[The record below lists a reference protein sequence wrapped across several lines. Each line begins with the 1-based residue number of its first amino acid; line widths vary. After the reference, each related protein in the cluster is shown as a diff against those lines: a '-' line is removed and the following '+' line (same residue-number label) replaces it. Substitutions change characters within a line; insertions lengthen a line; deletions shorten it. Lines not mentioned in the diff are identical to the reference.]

1 MDMDD
6 GSLAASSRGSPQ
18 SPLSLNMASL
28 PGVPRHNSHP
38 STSSQNAASN
48 DDTTSQ
54 VLKDVRGFY
63 QVTNEDDLLQC
74 MEGLNALFNRAVEFE
89 SPIKQLKQSQPSSP
103 AARRPKT
110 AAAAG
115 ALTPRSAKQKE
126 YEDQAIEILNGPPRQ
141 LEDLLQTS
149 AIQAAMNATGIVYD
163 ELQPK
168 TRDDFTKEKHR
179 AWSVPEDVASLR
191 FKHYDKTRKHNLALL
206 LQVAAE
212 ERPQVDDPNT
222 ETDHCKYS
230 KELAHEHK
238 LLQEMIKGRLKYEKI
253 LEKEAAKLAR
263 KRAQYL
269 VLDHGVPLRRPGES
283 DAVHVRQQM
292 NAEKADQN
300 RAKMERVQHQRELLE
315 QTRQQ
320 NADARRRFEKSKQ
333 ESLTREKAQVTRE
346 KRSREEDRQKKRQQV
361 LHEAKASD
369 LQRRVGIQSTLDDKA
384 KYISASNTY
393 IILYILWIFSYQEQ
407 ALRDKKVAML
417 RHQLLQKETKRLVSQ
432 EREANVAHMKNVQ
445 AFQKQ
450 LAARKIQANY
460 RRIDNLKEV
469 KQAIVDERNRIH
481 KLAGIRYS
489 HCKDLSDEIRLT
501 PGPGEYNPPPLTKRA
516 TGGMWSPLPKGPTNQ
531 LHATPGPGAYDH
543 SRDQATS
550 GTTFAKSRLLNSLQ
564 SQLGP
569 GPGQYISAVKCSTF
583 NPHKGPLFPSS
594 NVASPFEMALR
605 RAADLPV
612 CGPMHIVDDD
622 ENVRRH
628 RATTRRARF
637 RATWRRRRSSL
648 SARCTP

>member
-1 MDMDD
+1 
-6 GSLAASSRGSPQ
+6 
-18 SPLSLNMASL
+18 MASL

-141 LEDLLQTS
+141 LEDLLQ
-149 AIQAAMNATGIVYD
+149 
-163 ELQPK
+163 
-168 TRDDFTKEKHR
+168 
-179 AWSVPEDVASLR
+179 
-191 FKHYDKTRKHNLALL
+191 HYDKTRKHNLALL

-283 DAVHVRQQM
+283 DAVH
-292 NAEKADQN
+292 
-300 RAKMERVQHQRELLE
+300 
-315 QTRQQ
+315 
-320 NADARRRFEKSKQ
+320 
-333 ESLTREKAQVTRE
+333 
-346 KRSREEDRQKKRQQV
+346 
-361 LHEAKASD
+361 
-369 LQRRVGIQSTLDDKA
+369 
-384 KYISASNTY
+384 
-393 IILYILWIFSYQEQ
+393 EQ

-531 LHATPGPGAYDH
+531 LHATPAPCDY
-543 SRDQATS
+543 S
-550 GTTFAKSRLLNSLQ
+550 
-564 SQLGP
+564 P
-569 GPGQYISAVKCSTF
+569 STF
-583 NPHKGPLFPSS
+583 PRDMA
-594 NVASPFEMALR
+594 ASTVEFKRALHTMTTSYLL
-605 RAADLPV
+605 ASKCKTDIMIDADINALEQSPV
-612 CGPMHIVDDD
+612 EAQD
-622 ENVRRH
+622 E
-628 RATTRRARF
+628 
-637 RATWRRRRSSL
+637 
-648 SARCTP
+648 